1 MSSFFNCLLLAL
13 CFGVAVSLTLIVWIQ
28 DNRGWDWGFG
38 ISAISM
44 LLALIIFAAGL
55 PMYRI
60 QVIQGTSD
68 IIKIIEVY
76 IAAIRNRNLRLPEDH
91 TELYEIDKGKEAA
104 QEAEIFPHR
113 DIFRFLD
120 KAAIQATFTG
130 QHGKPE
136 APNP

>member
-1 MSSFFNCLLLAL
+1 MHALYLLSTGAAGVKSALPSHGADQFDEEDPKEGRQMSSFFNCLLLAL

-68 IIKIIEVY
+68 IIKIIEV
-76 IAAIRNRNLRLPEDH
+76 
-91 TELYEIDKGKEAA
+91 
-104 QEAEIFPHR
+104 
-113 DIFRFLD
+113 
-120 KAAIQATFTG
+120 
-130 QHGKPE
+130 
-136 APNP
+136 